1 MRRAAR
7 VDTASADIERALKQ
21 IGASVE
27 PKLSRIGQGVPDLL
41 VGWRGRNVLLEVK
54 TGTGKLT
61 TDETQWSEKWAG
73 QYAVVRTPDEAIDAV
88 LNTLKTS

>member
-7 VDTASADIERALKQ
+7 VDNASADIEKALKQ

-41 VGWRGRNVLLEVK
+41 VGWRGHNVLLEVK
-54 TGTGKLT
+54 TGAGKLT
-61 TDETQWSEKWAG
+61 TDETQWSAKWAG
-73 QYAVVRTPDEAIDAV
+73 QYAIVRTPDEAVDAV
-88 LNTLKTS
+88 LAACK